1 MNQSDIKTASE
12 AIRKRL
18 FLLLLQ
24 SFTAVIIIILILVLG
39 SMFFLFYRVSN
50 FYPPFRPMLSNVLES
65 YYLGHRSWEGVENLL
80 PKGPRDPM
88 SMDQNEWWDSL
99 VLDQEGKIILDHGM
113 KDSPRVGLVYRPF
126 PEDSP
131 VPIRVKNET
140 VGTLVVTR
148 MPSGFDALNSLVLPF
163 GTTTIF
169 LGILTVVIGM
179 LLSQRLINPLAE
191 VIAASRAVTSGNL
204 AARVKVQGPDDLRV
218 LSDSF
223 NQMASS
229 LEKNDKEQRNLIAD
243 IAHELRT
250 PLAIIQGKLE
260 GIVDGIYPS
269 DDAHIQPI
277 LQETVQLERLIT
289 DLDMLAQAESNQL
302 KFTMLAVNLDGLAKN
317 AVENFEAE
325 ASEKEITV
333 LLHVDETIPDVLG
346 DPQRISQVIN
356 NLLSNAIRYIPA
368 GGKVDIQTRRLDDG
382 VELTVV
388 DDGPGIPEEELPNIF
403 DRFWRSEKSRSR
415 ASGGAGLGLAIA
427 RQFIEIQGGRIWASN
442 RPEGGLIV
450 GFVLPAAPSTGSGS
464 APFD

>member
-1 MNQSDIKTASE
+1 MNQSDIKTAAT

-24 SFTAVIIIILILVLG
+24 SLTAVIIIILILVLG
-39 SMFFLFYRVSN
+39 TMFYLFYQVSN
-50 FYPPFRPMLSNVLES
+50 FYPPFRPILSNVLES
-65 YYLGHRSWEGVENLL
+65 YYLGRGSWEGVQNL
-80 PKGPRDPM
+80 PPQGPRNFL

-99 VLDQEGKIILDHGM
+99 LLDKNNIVLLDHGSSN
-113 KDSPRVGLVYRPF
+113 SPRTGLVYQLM

-131 VPIRVKNET
+131 VPIRVHNQL
-140 VGTLVVTR
+140 VGIIIVTR
-148 MPSGFDALNSLVLPF
+148 LPSGFDVFNTLVLPF
-163 GTTTIF
+163 GTTTVF
-169 LGILTVVIGM
+169 LGILTVVIGL

-204 AARVKVQGPDDLRV
+204 TARVKVQGPDDLQV

-260 GIVDGIYPS
+260 GIVDGIYPA
-269 DDAHIQPI
+269 DTDHIQPV
-277 LQETVQLERLIT
+277 LQETCQLERLIS
-289 DLDMLAQAESNQL
+289 DLDMLAQVESNQL
-302 KFTMLAVNLDGLAKN
+302 KFNLIPVNLNDLVKQ
-317 AVENFEAE
+317 AVVNFETE
-325 ASEKEITV
+325 AGEKQIS
-333 LLHVDETIPDVLG
+333 LQYKMDVLTPKVKG

-368 GGKVDIQTRRLDDG
+368 GGKVDIRIRQVDEG
-382 VELTVV
+382 AELTVS
-388 DDGPGIPEEELPNIF
+388 DNGPGIANQDIPYIF

-415 ASGGAGLGLAIA
+415 DWGGAGLGLAIA
-427 RQFIEIQGGRIWASN
+427 RQFIEIQGGRIWAGN
-442 RPEGGLIV
+442 RPEGGLEV
-450 GFVLPAAPSTGSGS
+450 GFFLPGSS
-464 APFD
+464 RVD

>member
-1 MNQSDIKTASE
+1 MGWR
-12 AIRKRL
+12 IRPEL
-18 FLLLLQ
+18 
-24 SFTAVIIIILILVLG
+24 AWI
-39 SMFFLFYRVSN
+39 
-50 FYPPFRPMLSNVLES
+50 
-65 YYLGHRSWEGVENLL
+65 
-80 PKGPRDPM
+80 
-88 SMDQNEWWDSL
+88 
-99 VLDQEGKIILDHGM
+99 
-113 KDSPRVGLVYRPF
+113 YRPF

-131 VPIRVKNET
+131 VPIRIKNEV

-148 MPSGFDALNSLVLPF
+148 MPSGFDVLNSLVLPF

-169 LGILTVVIGM
+169 LGILTIVIGM

-229 LEKNDKEQRNLIAD
+229 LDKNDKEQRNLIAD

-277 LQETVQLERLIT
+277 LQETVHLERLIT

-302 KFTMLAVNLDGLAKN
+302 KFTLLAVNLDDLAKK
-317 AVENFEAE
+317 AVDNFEAE
-325 ASEKEITV
+325 ASEKKITV
-333 LLHVDETIPDVLG
+333 QVHSDETIPDVLG

-368 GGKVDIQTRRLDDG
+368 GGKVNIQTRRLDDG

-388 DDGPGIPEEELPNIF
+388 DNGPGIPEEELPHIF

-427 RQFIEIQGGRIWASN
+427 RQFIEIQGGRIWAN
-442 RPEGGLIV
+442 NQPEGGLEV
-450 GFVLPAAPSTGSGS
+450 GFVLPAAPSTGSGTDPS
-464 APFD
+464 NNSGTARGTGSGSDPSTNSKPDPEQVEAIIARRNP